1 MPQNL
6 VVKLTTMVPDFPIPS
21 TSLVAMS
28 SFMIIATKRCGVHF
42 EGSSIHFWE
51 WCRSSRSGIMV
62 FHQELIVLFSY
73 QEHRYQL
80 VVFSVASRSILL
92 LQEHVIGMKCAVSL
106 FQQHFFSNGI
116 PTELH
121 LRGNPEQCKIVLCH

>member
-1 MPQNL
+1 MPLNL
-6 VVKLTTMVPDFPIPS
+6 VVKLTTMVLAFPILS
-21 TSLVAMS
+21 TSFVATS
-28 SFMIIATKRCGVHF
+28 LFMIITTRGCGVHF
-42 EGSSIHFWE
+42 EGSSIYFWE

-73 QEHRYQL
+73 QEYRYQL

-106 FQQHFFSNGI
+106 FQQYFISNGI

-121 LRGNPEQCKIVLCH
+121 LRGNPEQRIIVLRH